1 MNKNKKIVMAFAAA
15 MAVICVIVVGIIIII
30 PGRKNASA
38 NENSTQSDID
48 EYGDDSSSYR
58 TITYNGKTYTYNQ
71 NISTILFLGIDQ
83 HEKAESYGYE
93 GTGGRSDCIILLIM
107 DSSNNTVKMLEI
119 SRDTMVDVAV
129 YDTSGEYAL
138 DMNMQITMQYAYGD
152 GANKSC
158 RLTKEVVSKLLYGI
172 PIDNYFSMN
181 IDGISTVTDAV
192 GGVTLTV
199 PQDYTYVDP
208 QFTQGATLTLD
219 GTQAEKYVRKR
230 DTTVIGSND
239 GRMER
244 QMQYVRA
251 LVAQL
256 QSSATGMSTYQNLL
270 NQASDYIIT
279 DMQTDD
285 LYALTKYTLD
295 DTEYK
300 VPGETVA
307 GSANDEYH
315 VDEEALQKQI
325 IDLFYVEN

>member
-1 MNKNKKIVMAFAAA
+1 MNRNKRIVMFFAAVL
-15 MAVICVIVVGIIIII
+15 AVICVAVVGILIIV

-38 NENSTQSDID
+38 KENDSQSDID
-48 EYGDDSSSYR
+48 VYGDDSSSYR
-58 TITYNGKTYTYNQ
+58 TLTYNGKTYTYNQ
-71 NISTILFLGIDQ
+71 DISTVLFLGIDQ
-83 HEKAESYGYE
+83 HEKAESYGYK

-107 DSSNNTVKMLEI
+107 DSSDNTVKMLEI

-158 RLTKEVVSKLLYGI
+158 RLTKEAVSKLLYGI

-181 IDGISTVTDAV
+181 IDGISTVTDAI

-199 PQDYTYVDP
+199 PQDYTDVDP
-208 QFTQGATLTLD
+208 QFTQGTTLTLD
-219 GTQAEKYVRKR
+219 GAQAEKYVRKR
-230 DTTVIGSND
+230 DTTVTGSND

-251 LVAQL
+251 LVGQL
-256 QSSATGMSTYQNLL
+256 QSNATGVSTYQNLL
-270 NQASDYIIT
+270 NQASDYIVT
-279 DMQTDD
+279 DMQADD
-285 LYALTKYTLD
+285 MYALTKYSLVD
-295 DTEYK
+295 ADYK
-300 VPGETVA
+300 VPGETIK
-307 GSANDEYH
+307 GDANDEYH